1 MESLTIDLTE
11 DLANRLKSAANKLG
25 IQPKELVQ
33 IGIQEKLEQ
42 LEQEFQQA
50 SDYVLNKN
58 KELYQRLA

>member
-1 MESLTIDLTE
+1 MESLTIDLTK

-58 KELYQRLA
+58 KELYQRLS